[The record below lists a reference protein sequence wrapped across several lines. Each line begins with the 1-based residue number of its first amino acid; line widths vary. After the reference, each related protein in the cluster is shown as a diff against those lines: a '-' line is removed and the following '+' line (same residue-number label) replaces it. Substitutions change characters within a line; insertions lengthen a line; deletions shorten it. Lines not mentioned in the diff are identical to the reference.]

1 MNLMIALDARGFMA
15 AIGDNS
21 STKLKMAKQSIQLI
35 FQQLHPSDRFGI
47 IIIIITYTESSKISI
62 PFSLRSD
69 ITEEQVKIIVLP
81 IIFMINLKV
90 YNDD

>member
-1 MNLMIALDARGFMA
+1 MA

-35 FQQLHPSDRFGI
+35 FQQLHPSDRFGIII